1 MHAIEVHRS
10 FYLPLRSSI
19 GDPAMLKKLL
29 LLLAALVV
37 AMSTATAT
45 ATAAT
50 VDVNTADKATLET
63 LKGIGPVKS
72 QAIID
77 ERNKHGA
84 FKDADDLARRVP
96 GLGVKSVTKLEANGL
111 TVGGSSA
118 PPTAAGNKREMP
130 PAAAAANTAH
140 SPAKTAVPAPSAP
153 APAPAAAS
161 TAAASA
167 PNPSSS
173 KSHKPSKKSKARG
186 ASAASGA

>member
-1 MHAIEVHRS
+1 
-10 FYLPLRSSI
+10 
-19 GDPAMLKKLL
+19 MLKKLL

-37 AMSTATAT
+37 AMSTAT

-118 PPTAAGNKREMP
+118 PP
-130 PAAAAANTAH
+130 H
-140 SPAKTAVPAPSAP
+140 
-153 APAPAAAS
+153 
-161 TAAASA
+161 
-167 PNPSSS
+167 
-173 KSHKPSKKSKARG
+173 RG
-186 ASAASGA
+186 RQQA